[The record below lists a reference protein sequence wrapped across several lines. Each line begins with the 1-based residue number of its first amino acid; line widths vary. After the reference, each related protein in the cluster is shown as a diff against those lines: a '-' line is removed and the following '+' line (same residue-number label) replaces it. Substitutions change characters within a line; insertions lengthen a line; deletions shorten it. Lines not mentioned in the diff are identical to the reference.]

1 MSKSLPAAGRQTS
14 NECQMPKSIK
24 SLKSKNL
31 KDCHAELDSA
41 SHKIKDLLDPE
52 IAEPDPEINS
62 G

>member
-1 MSKSLPAAGRQTS
+1 MSNAKST
-14 NECQMPKSIK
+14 K

-31 KDCHAELDSA
+31 KDCHAEPDSA